1 MGATSSSHS
10 IDRNTNQIRKLR
22 SKHLSKQ
29 EIRNNIQTLIT
40 STTNK
45 LNNNNTFTDTDGTLN
60 WNTDS
65 NSTLGYRDS
74 MIGGTISESENLRK
88 LNKFISN
95 LNSENDLSFDTYQ
108 NEIKSLENYVNQNG
122 GFAAFEG
129 LPLNITHSNY
139 LEKMKQNINM
149 VGGETDNSSVSSLDM
164 SDDENS
170 EIDMVDGSM
179 YNQEINNLDKYI
191 KQNGGYN
198 VFEGRLLNIVNS
210 NVLAKLQKNKINNP
224 MTETTIST
232 LDFTDAQTDMTDY
245 NNILSA
251 TSTESFIMNGGGLS
265 ETSKL
270 NDSISTIFNNTINNM
285 NGGGI
290 LSPTS
295 DSSKMTKLSKQS
307 AGSVNTFSATSNNT
321 INNMNGGGIS
331 SPTSDSS
338 KMTKLSK
345 QSAGSVNT
353 FSATSNNTRN
363 TKNTKDTFN
372 MRNLPNF
379 SDTSFS
385 ESILKGGNRNSDNI
399 DDKNKK
405 KENDSS
411 STSELEDSSKSSSS
425 NELNN
430 DDSTDSSD
438 DTIKM
443 ARMIARQ
450 REVSDEIKQSENPSS
465 SSSVSDSSEEEEE
478 ESESSATSESSES
491 SDNKISLTTTEST
504 SEPQLARTKKNKNTI
519 VVKNKKTKKSK
530 KRILSENS
538 LSVST
543 EFKAVPFYS
552 SDNSTDFYRS
562 YQNRNRFN

>member
-321 INNMNGGGIS
+321 
-331 SPTSDSS
+331 
-338 KMTKLSK
+338 
-345 QSAGSVNT
+345 
-353 FSATSNNTRN
+353 RN

-478 ESESSATSESSES
+478 SESSATSESSES